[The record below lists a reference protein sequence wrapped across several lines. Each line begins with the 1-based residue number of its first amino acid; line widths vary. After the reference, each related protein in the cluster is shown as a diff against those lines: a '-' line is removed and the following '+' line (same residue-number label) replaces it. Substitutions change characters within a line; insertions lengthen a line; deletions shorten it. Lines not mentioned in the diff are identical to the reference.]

1 MSDAHK
7 AFMSTTTARPVGAF
21 FALLFN
27 TSRFQPHAAAT
38 RVLTLLG
45 TSCSDAAT
53 APQTGG
59 IQASVRITG
68 GEPSESTYALI
79 VDSLT
84 QTFAFG
90 ASQVIRGLSAGSHT
104 LTLKVP
110 AKNCT
115 VTGLD
120 RMSITVRPG
129 ATADVT
135 FEVECKTTG
144 IEITTHTTGLDI
156 PSDYA
161 ALVNGEPRT
170 AEPNG
175 LLLVSRLEPGP
186 NTVTLTALGD
196 NCHVVGANPIT
207 VDVVNRAVT
216 PIEFDVVCV
225 RIERPEK
232 IAYEARNTTSSWGDT
247 IRLMNPDGSGDIE
260 LGSGTAPSWSPDGS
274 KLAFFTL
281 VCTPYFGCYQGGSLA
296 VMDADGRNIQALT
309 AAIGGSPAWAPSG
322 DVIAFVGCCDSLPQL
337 YLTRLDGSTPMKL
350 PIQGVDGADH
360 RAWSPDGLR
369 IAFQCFFA
377 RGATDVCIVNRDG
390 TGLVR
395 LMTADFPLPVDY
407 RPAWSPDGRS
417 IACTWGTV
425 EAQIAV
431 MAGDGSSSL
440 RLITG
445 GAQPAWSRDGAKLA
459 FVRDD
464 GLFEINADGSNLKR
478 VTTGH
483 PIAPVWR
490 P

>member
-1 MSDAHK
+1 MR
-7 AFMSTTTARPVGAF
+7 MT
-21 FALLFN
+21 
-27 TSRFQPHAAAT
+27 RFHRQLPLAIGAAT
-38 RVLTLLG
+38 VALVLLG
-45 TSCSDAAT
+45 TACSDAST
-53 APQTGG
+53 APRTGG

-79 VDSLT
+79 LDSLT
-84 QTFAFG
+84 RTFAFG
-90 ASQVIRGLSAGSHT
+90 TSQAVIMGLSTGSHT

-135 FEVECKTTG
+135 FDVECKTTG

-156 PSDYA
+156 PSGYA
-161 ALVNGEPRT
+161 ALVDGEPRT

-216 PIEFDVVCV
+216 PIVFEVVCV
-225 RIERPEK
+225 RVERPEK
-232 IAYEARNTTSSWGDT
+232 IVYEAQNTTSSSGNT
-247 IRLMNPDGSGDIE
+247 IRLVNPDGSGDIE

-274 KLAFFTL
+274 KLVFVTL
-281 VCTPYFGCYQGGSLA
+281 VCTPYYACYVTGRLA
-296 VMDADGRNIQALT
+296 VMDAEGGNIQALP
-309 AAIGGSPAWAPSG
+309 AAIGFSPAWAPSG
-322 DVIAFVGCCDSLPQL
+322 DVIAFVGCCDSLPHL
-337 YLTRLDGSTPMKL
+337 YLTRPDGWSPVKL
-350 PIQGVDGADH
+350 SIQGVDGADH
-360 RAWSPDGLR
+360 PSWSPDGLR
-369 IAFQCFFA
+369 IAFRCFFA
-377 RGATDVCIVNRDG
+377 TGRTDVCVANKDG

-395 LMTADFPLPVDY
+395 LMIGDFPFPVDY

-417 IACTWGTV
+417 IAFTWGTA

-431 MAGDGSSSL
+431 VAVDGSNL

-445 GAQPAWSRDGAKLA
+445 GAEPAWSRDGAKLV

-464 GLFEINADGSNLKR
+464 GLFEIDADGSNLKR
-478 VTTGH
+478 LTTGH